1 MIVNQLLAPDY
12 LTNGKVPKVAWVTS
26 KDHRYEIYDI
36 TSSNLPNWNKS
47 QFEELYCPIILFI
60 QSAVVWQMIKRTVP
74 TNAEEEED
82 Q

>member
-1 MIVNQLLAPDY
+1 M
-12 LTNGKVPKVAWVTS
+12 
-26 KDHRYEIYDI
+26 RYIYDI